1 MTALQPI
8 PEAQHIPVAL
18 LEPSPTNPRKH
29 FDPARL
35 AALAGTVRAHG
46 VMQPLL
52 VRAIAGRDASQG
64 RALYEIV
71 AGERRWRAAG
81 IAEQFSVPCMVR
93 ELTDFEVLE
102 LQLVENLQRDDLHP
116 LEEAEGYEQMLIDPP
131 WWSAQHRPRAHGYTV
146 DELATHV
153 GRSASHIRAR
163 LRLLALTPAARNA
176 FFNWLFGI
184 GSALSIAH
192 LNTMH
197 QAEIVQRMQHDAER
211 GAAWSQDTV
220 LHMVQNTYMLRLA
233 AAAWDLHDAALLPA
247 AGACST
253 CRKRSGSDPEL
264 FDDITESD
272 RCADAQCFAAKAT
285 AHHQRKL
292 DDARARGAT
301 VISDAEAVKLWPHPT
316 ATIKGY
322 LRLDLPSD
330 MALSKKPLRE
340 VLGDQAR
347 DLVLID
353 RPGFVDADD
362 RTTLEVMPTPVVRKL
377 LKSLGKLKE
386 EAKPTPAAKAETK
399 GPKTETNGAAGE
411 PQAPAGETSAL
422 DEHLASVWPM
432 FGTYVKGMPS
442 TSQQKS
448 ATDRAEKSVRAAL
461 RLNLLTGVLRS
472 DSAYGLPEGIA
483 RVLLGMFGDFLEVDM
498 ARIANAVGATSPPK
512 LGYGGEWAEWSLG
525 LDDEKAC
532 QILLLALVGDNEADD
547 KITAEVARLV
557 EIGDELPAIEH
568 EAKSIVAER
577 LKSELL
583 ARSPKAKQAA
593 TKKAAPAKPKRGAA
607 GRAKAKATITVK
619 YRDASTGDTWSGR
632 GLQPKWLTTAL
643 AKGRKLS
650 DFDVATPGAPPAAKS
665 TLSPAAAWPFPTG
678 AKPA

>member
-1 MTALQPI
+1 MTALQAI

-35 AALAGTVRAHG
+35 DALAATVRAHG

-52 VRAIAGRDASQG
+52 VRAIAGRDASHG
-64 RALYEIV
+64 RPLYEIV

-116 LEEAEGYEQMLIDPP
+116 LEEADGYEQMLIDPP
-131 WWSAQHRPRAHGYTV
+131 WWSAEHRPRAHGYTV

-176 FFNWLFGI
+176 FFNGLFGI

-211 GAAWSQDTV
+211 GAPWSQDTV
-220 LHMVQNTYMLRLA
+220 QHMVQNTYMLRLA

-264 FDDITESD
+264 FDDIADAD

-285 AHHQRKL
+285 AFHQRKL
-292 DDARARGAT
+292 DDARQRGAT
-301 VISDAEAVKLWPHPT
+301 IISDAEAVKLWPHPG

-353 RPGFVDADD
+353 RPGHHDPDTRV
-362 RTTLEVMPTPVVRKL
+362 TLEVMPTPVVRKL
-377 LKSLGKLKE
+377 LKGLGKLKE
-386 EAKPTPAAKAETK
+386 EAKPAATAKAGTK
-399 GPKTETNGAAGE
+399 QPDLETNGAAGE
-411 PQAPAGETSAL
+411 PHAPAAETGAL
-422 DEHLASVWPM
+422 EQHIASVWPM

-448 ATDRAEKSVRAAL
+448 AVTRAEKSVRAAL
-461 RLNLLTGVLRS
+461 RLHRLAGLLRS
-472 DSAYGLPEGIA
+472 DSAYGLPDGIA
-483 RVLLGMFGDFLEVDM
+483 RVLLGMFGGFLEVDI
-498 ARIANAVGATSPPK
+498 ARIATTVGAASPPK
-512 LGYGGEWAEWSLG
+512 FSGDWAKWGLG
-525 LDDEKAC
+525 LGDEQAC
-532 QILLLALVGDNEADD
+532 LILLLALVGDTEADD
-547 KITAEVARLV
+547 KTTAELARLV
-557 EIGDELPAIEH
+557 EIGDELPAIER

-583 ARSPKAKQAA
+583 ARSPNAKPTAA
-593 TKKAAPAKPKRGAA
+593 KKAAATP
-607 GRAKAKATITVK
+607 AKAKRPGGNAKKPATTVK
-619 YRDASTGDTWSGR
+619 YRDGSTGDTWSGR
-632 GLQPKWLTTAL
+632 GLQPKWLRTAL
-643 AKGRKLS
+643 GKGRALS
-650 DFDVATPGAPPAAKS
+650 DFDVAAQAAASKS

-678 AKPA
+678 AKP

>member
-35 AALAGTVRAHG
+35 AALADTVRAHG

-52 VRAIAGRDASQG
+52 VRAIAGRDASHG
-64 RALYEIV
+64 RPLYEIV

-116 LEEAEGYEQMLIDPP
+116 LEEADGYEQMLIDPP
-131 WWSAQHRPRAHGYTV
+131 WWSADHRPRARGYTV
-146 DELATHV
+146 DELAAHV

-176 FFNWLFGI
+176 FFNGLFGI

-197 QAEIVQRMQHDAER
+197 QEEIVQRMQHDAER
-211 GAAWSQDTV
+211 GAPWSQDTV
-220 LHMVQNTYMLRLA
+220 QHMVQNTYMLRLA

-264 FDDITESD
+264 FDDIADAD

-285 AHHQRKL
+285 AFHQRKL
-292 DDARARGAT
+292 DDARTRGAT
-301 VISDAEAVKLWPHPT
+301 IISDAEAVKLWPHPA

-347 DLVLID
+347 DLVLLD
-353 RPGFVDADD
+353 RPGHHDPDTRV
-362 RTTLEVMPTPVVRKL
+362 TLEVMPTPVVRKL
-377 LKSLGKLKE
+377 LKGLGKLKE
-386 EAKPTPAAKAETK
+386 EPKTAAPKAETK
-399 GPKTETNGAAGE
+399 QPRGETNGAAGE
-411 PQAPAGETSAL
+411 PHAPAAETNAL
-422 DEHLASVWPM
+422 EQHIASVWPI
-432 FGTYVKGMPS
+432 FGPHIKGVPQAA
-442 TSQQKS
+442 QQRSYSDMAAKRV
-448 ATDRAEKSVRAAL
+448 AAAL
-461 RLNLLTGVLRS
+461 RLHRWADVLRNDGAS
-472 DSAYGLPEGIA
+472 GLPDSMA
-483 RVLLGMFGDFLEVDM
+483 RVLLAIFGNYFEADM
-498 ARIANAVGATSPPK
+498 PTVCAAAGAPPLPGK
-512 LGYGGEWAEWSLG
+512 YDAYVEWALG
-525 LDDEKAC
+525 LSDEQAARV
-532 QILLLALVGDNEADD
+532 LLLAVAAEERIDA
-547 KITAEVARLV
+547 KVTAELARDLSV
-557 EIGDELPAIEH
+557 EDDLPAIER
-568 EAKSIVAER
+568 EAKAIVAER

-583 ARSPKAKQAA
+583 ARSPKAKPTVA
-593 TKKAAPAKPKRGAA
+593 KKAAATPAKTKRPG
-607 GRAKAKATITVK
+607 GNAKKPATTVK

-632 GLQPKWLTTAL
+632 GLQPKWLRTAL
-643 AKGRKLS
+643 AKGRTLS
-650 DFDVATPGAPPAAKS
+650 DFDVAAPAASKT

-678 AKPA
+678 AKP